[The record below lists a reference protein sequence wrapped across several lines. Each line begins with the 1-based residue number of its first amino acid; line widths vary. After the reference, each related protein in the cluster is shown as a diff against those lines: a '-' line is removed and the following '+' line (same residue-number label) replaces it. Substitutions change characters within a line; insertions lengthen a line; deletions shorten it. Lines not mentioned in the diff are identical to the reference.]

1 MGKLWAIIKREYLE
15 RVRSKW
21 FLIATF
27 LGPVFFAA
35 IIIIPAWLAS
45 RSRATSEVYNT
56 TIIDATSTG
65 FGQRL
70 AVAIAGDNPD
80 RKKIPQ
86 VLVVPPA
93 ELVKAESTA
102 TRDVMSKSKV
112 GYLVVTDQ
120 TVAGETAKY
129 AGSNASS
136 IPDMTQIRTALRQ
149 TILASRLEKIG
160 IETARTKELT
170 FIPLNFTTERITE
183 RGRGGS
189 GMASVM
195 FGFAI
200 GFLLYMTII
209 IYGQTIMSSVIEEKT
224 SRVAEVVMSS
234 VPTDTLLVGKVL
246 GVGAVGLT
254 QQVLWVAT
262 TYVLLRVREPIMAKL
277 GAPTMSFSLP
287 EISLGAAMLFLT
299 FFILGFIFYSSLYAA
314 VGSAVNSEQ
323 EARQAATPLMIMVVF
338 AGVFI
343 QPVLLNPTGTTALV
357 LSLLPITS
365 PIIMPIRMAVTGV
378 APLEMA
384 ASIGLLLLGCAAAL
398 WLASRIYRV
407 GLLMYGK
414 KPTMR
419 EMMRW
424 VSYSRLLVSFP
435 VDLCRGRGWV
445 PSSSA
450 TLARAEPGT
459 ALAPLRGT
467 RRSPGRSPK
476 PTSRAPNL
484 SLHRSV
490 GARLGASRSP
500 SHHSGGEPCPHAS
513 RSRDVVGPC
522 GRWRGARQGDRGGAH
537 SADEEWARSGAA

>member
-1 MGKLWAIIKREYLE
+1 MAKLWAIIKREYIE

-45 RSRATSEVYNT
+45 RSKATSEVYNT
-56 TIIDATSTG
+56 TIIDATTTG

-70 AVAIAGDNPD
+70 SLAIAGDTTD
-80 RKKIPQ
+80 GKKRPQ
-86 VLVVPPA
+86 VQLVLPA
-93 ELVKAESTA
+93 ELTRAESTA
-102 TRDVMSKSKV
+102 TADVMTKKKI

-129 AGSNASS
+129 AGRNASS
-136 IPDMTQIRTALRQ
+136 IPDMAQLRSALRQ

-160 IETARTKELT
+160 IDQSQMKELT

-234 VPTDTLLVGKVL
+234 VPTNTLLVGKVL

-254 QQVLWVAT
+254 QQVMWIST
-262 TYVLLRVREPIMAKL
+262 TYVLLKIREPIMAKL
-277 GAPTMSFSLP
+277 GAPATSFTLP
-287 EISLGAAMLFLT
+287 EISLGAAILFLA

-323 EARQAATPLMIMVVF
+323 EARQAATPLMIMIVF

-343 QPVLLNPTGTTALV
+343 QPVLLNPTGTVAMV
-357 LSLLPITS
+357 LSLVPITS

-378 APLEMA
+378 PPIEMV
-384 ASIGLLLLGCAAAL
+384 ASIGFLILGCAAAL

-419 EMMRW
+419 EMLRW
-424 VSYSRLLVSFP
+424 VSYS
-435 VDLCRGRGWV
+435 G
-445 PSSSA
+445 
-450 TLARAEPGT
+450 
-459 ALAPLRGT
+459 
-467 RRSPGRSPK
+467 
-476 PTSRAPNL
+476 
-484 SLHRSV
+484 
-490 GARLGASRSP
+490 
-500 SHHSGGEPCPHAS
+500 
-513 RSRDVVGPC
+513 
-522 GRWRGARQGDRGGAH
+522 
-537 SADEEWARSGAA
+537 

>member
-1 MGKLWAIIKREYLE
+1 MAKLWAIIKREYIE

-45 RSRATSEVYNT
+45 RSKATSEVYNT
-56 TIIDATSTG
+56 TIIDATTTG

-70 AVAIAGDNPD
+70 SLAIAGDTADGRNRP
-80 RKKIPQ
+80 KVQ
-86 VLVVPPA
+86 LVLPA
-93 ELVKAESTA
+93 ELARAESTA
-102 TRDVMSKSKV
+102 TADVMTKKKI

-129 AGSNASS
+129 AGRNASS
-136 IPDMTQIRTALRQ
+136 IPDMAQLRSALRQ
-149 TILASRLEKIG
+149 TILGSRLEKIG
-160 IETARTKELT
+160 IDQSRMKELT

-234 VPTDTLLVGKVL
+234 VPTNTLLVGKVL

-254 QQVLWVAT
+254 QQVMWLST
-262 TYVLLRVREPIMAKL
+262 TYILLRVREPIMAKL
-277 GAPTMSFSLP
+277 GAPTTTFTLP
-287 EISLGAAMLFLT
+287 EISLGAAILFLA

-323 EARQAATPLMIMVVF
+323 EARQAATPLMIMIVF

-343 QPVLLNPTGTTALV
+343 QPVLLNPTGTVAMV
-357 LSLLPITS
+357 LSLVPITS

-378 APLEMA
+378 PPLEMVG
-384 ASIGLLLLGCAAAL
+384 SIGFLILGCAAAL

-424 VSYSRLLVSFP
+424 VSYS
-435 VDLCRGRGWV
+435 G
-445 PSSSA
+445 
-450 TLARAEPGT
+450 
-459 ALAPLRGT
+459 
-467 RRSPGRSPK
+467 
-476 PTSRAPNL
+476 
-484 SLHRSV
+484 
-490 GARLGASRSP
+490 
-500 SHHSGGEPCPHAS
+500 
-513 RSRDVVGPC
+513 
-522 GRWRGARQGDRGGAH
+522 
-537 SADEEWARSGAA
+537 

>member
-1 MGKLWAIIKREYLE
+1 MAKLWAIIKREFLE

-45 RSRATSEVYNT
+45 RSKATSDVNN
-56 TIIDATSTG
+56 TIILDATATG

-70 AVAIAGDNPD
+70 SAAIAGDDTDKTKMPTV
-80 RKKIPQ
+80 R
-86 VLVVPPA
+86 VVAPA
-93 ELVKAESTA
+93 ELAMAESTA
-102 TRDVMSKSKV
+102 TRQVMTKEKV
-112 GYLVVTDQ
+112 GYMVVTDQ

-129 AGSNASS
+129 AGRNASS
-136 IPDMTQIRTALRQ
+136 LPDMQQIRTALRQ

-160 IETARTKELT
+160 IDNSRTKELT
-170 FIPLNFTTERITE
+170 FIPLNFSTERITE

-234 VPTDTLLVGKVL
+234 VPTNTLLAGKVL

-254 QQVLWVAT
+254 QQVLWIAT
-262 TYVLLRVREPIMAKL
+262 TYILLKLREPIMARL
-277 GAPTMSFSLP
+277 GAPTTSFGLP
-287 EISLGAAMLFLT
+287 DISMGAALLFLA

-323 EARQAATPLMIMVVF
+323 EARQAATPLMIMIVV

-343 QPVLLNPTGTTALV
+343 QPVLLNPTGTTAQV
-357 LSLLPITS
+357 LSLVPITS

-378 APLEMA
+378 PALEMA
-384 ASIGLLLLGCAAAL
+384 GSIAFLILGCFAAL

-419 EMMRW
+419 EMARW
-424 VSYSRLLVSFP
+424 VSYSR
-435 VDLCRGRGWV
+435 
-445 PSSSA
+445 
-450 TLARAEPGT
+450 
-459 ALAPLRGT
+459 
-467 RRSPGRSPK
+467 
-476 PTSRAPNL
+476 
-484 SLHRSV
+484 
-490 GARLGASRSP
+490 
-500 SHHSGGEPCPHAS
+500 
-513 RSRDVVGPC
+513 
-522 GRWRGARQGDRGGAH
+522 
-537 SADEEWARSGAA
+537 